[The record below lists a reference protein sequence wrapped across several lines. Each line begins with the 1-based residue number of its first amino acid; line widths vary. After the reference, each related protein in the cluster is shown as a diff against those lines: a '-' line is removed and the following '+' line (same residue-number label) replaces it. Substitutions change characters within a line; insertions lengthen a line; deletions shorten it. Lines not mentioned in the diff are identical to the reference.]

1 VAVIGAGTMGA
12 GIAQVCA
19 QAGWKTNLFDA
30 FPEGLERGMKAIDA
44 FWDKGIARGKTSVEQ
59 KQQWAANLHPISD
72 MSEAVSNVDLVI
84 EAVPEI
90 PSLKHQIFAD
100 LGKMTKKDCIL
111 GTNTSSLS
119 IKAIAHA
126 SGRPENVI
134 GMHFFNPV
142 PIMKLL
148 ELVKHDSCS
157 EQTIAFA
164 KAAGAAMGKT
174 TILVEDIPGFATS
187 RLGVVLGNEA
197 IRMLADGVA
206 SAKDI
211 DTAIMKLLE
220 LVKHDSCS
228 EQTIAFAKAAGAAM
242 GKTTILVEDIP
253 GFATSRLGVVLGNEA
268 IRMLADGVASAKDID
283 TAMVLGYK
291 HPMGPLALTDLVG
304 LDVRRDILLNLKQ
317 SFNDDSYT
325 PHPLLEKLV
334 AEGRLGKKSGKGIY
348 DWTSGSAEETELP

>member
-1 VAVIGAGTMGA
+1 MEIRSVAVIGAGTMGA
-12 GIAQVCA
+12 GIAQICA

-30 FPEGLERGMKAIDA
+30 FPEGLERGMKTIDA
-44 FWDKGIARGKTSVEQ
+44 FWDKGIARGKTTAQQ
-59 KQQWAANLHPISD
+59 KQQWAANLHPVSD
-72 MSEAVSNVDLVI
+72 MSEAVGDVDLVI

-100 LGKMTKKDCIL
+100 LGKMTKPDCIL

-119 IKAIAHA
+119 IEAIAQA
-126 SGRPENVI
+126 SGRAENVI

-157 EQTIAFA
+157 EQTVAFA
-164 KAAGAAMGKT
+164 QAAGVAMGKT
-174 TILVEDIPGFATS
+174 TILV
-187 RLGVVLGNEA
+187 
-197 IRMLADGVA
+197 
-206 SAKDI
+206 K
-211 DTAIMKLLE
+211 
-220 LVKHDSCS
+220 
-228 EQTIAFAKAAGAAM
+228 
-242 GKTTILVEDIP
+242 DIP

-291 HPMGPLALTDLVG
+291 HPMGPLALSDLVG

-317 SFNDDSYT
+317 SFDDDSYT

-348 DWTSGSAEETELP
+348 DWSSGSAEETELP

>member
-1 VAVIGAGTMGA
+1 MGINTVAVIGAGTMGA

-19 QAGWKTNLFDA
+19 QAGWNTNLFDA
-30 FPEGLERGMKAIDA
+30 FPEGLERGMNAIDA
-44 FWDKGIARGKTSVEQ
+44 FWDKGIARGKTTPEQ
-59 KQQWAANLHPISD
+59 KLEWSANLH
-72 MSEAVSNVDLVI
+72 AVSNMADAVGDVDLVI

-90 PSLKHQIFAD
+90 PDLKHKIFAE
-100 LGKMTKKDCIL
+100 LGTMTREDCIL

-119 IKAIAHA
+119 IADIAAA
-126 SGRPENVI
+126 SGKPDKVI

-157 EQTIAFA
+157 DETIAA
-164 KAAGAAMGKT
+164 AEAAGKAMGKT
-174 TILVEDIPGFATS
+174 TILV
-187 RLGVVLGNEA
+187 
-197 IRMLADGVA
+197 
-206 SAKDI
+206 K
-211 DTAIMKLLE
+211 
-220 LVKHDSCS
+220 
-228 EQTIAFAKAAGAAM
+228 
-242 GKTTILVEDIP
+242 DIP

-348 DWTSGSAEETELP
+348 DWSTGSAEETELP

>member
-1 VAVIGAGTMGA
+1 MEIRSVAVIGAGTMGA

-19 QAGWKTNLFDA
+19 QSGWKTNLFDA
-30 FPEGLERGMKAIDA
+30 FPEGLERGMKTIDA
-44 FWDKGIARGKTSVEQ
+44 FWDKGIARGKTTSEQ
-59 KQQWAANLHPISD
+59 KQQWAANLHPVSD
-72 MSEAVSNVDLVI
+72 MSEAVADVDLVI

-100 LGKMTKKDCIL
+100 LGKMTKANCIL

-119 IKAIAHA
+119 IEAIALA

-164 KAAGAAMGKT
+164 QAAGVAMGKT
-174 TILVEDIPGFATS
+174 TILV
-187 RLGVVLGNEA
+187 
-197 IRMLADGVA
+197 
-206 SAKDI
+206 K
-211 DTAIMKLLE
+211 
-220 LVKHDSCS
+220 
-228 EQTIAFAKAAGAAM
+228 
-242 GKTTILVEDIP
+242 DIP

-348 DWTSGSAEETELP
+348 DWSSGSAEETELP